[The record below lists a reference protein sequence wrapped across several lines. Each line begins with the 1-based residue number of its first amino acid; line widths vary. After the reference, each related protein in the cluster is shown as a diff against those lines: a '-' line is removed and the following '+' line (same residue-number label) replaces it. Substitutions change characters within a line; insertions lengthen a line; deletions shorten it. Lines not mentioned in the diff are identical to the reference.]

1 MKDKQRTEKDRFLEL
16 CSRKNCGLAYFASN
30 PEDER
35 VLLTAFLSQC
45 ENPVNPTVTDA
56 HRFLEGAG
64 RWLSCSAG
72 EFAAFARSRAFVPE
86 APELWQGLAADVEQH
101 RAEKKSSKRRR
112 ALKMERDAELSKID
126 TSFDEYWMTEALTDA
141 KMALLSGEVPV
152 GAVIVENG
160 KLLARGRNAV
170 VTDRDPTAHA
180 EMIAIRNAAK
190 RKGSE
195 RLENATLYVT
205 LEPCAMCSGAIRHAR
220 IGRVVYGANA
230 GGESRVCGSCGLL
243 AEPDGRGGLVVTRG
257 VLAGECQALLKT
269 FFVARREAAETKT
282 DEKK

>member
-16 CSRKNCGLAYFASN
+16 CARKNCGLVYFASN

-45 ENPVNPTVTDA
+45 ENPLNPTDA
-56 HRFLEGAG
+56 EAIRFLGGAG
-64 RWLSCSAG
+64 RWLACSAG
-72 EFAAFARSRAFVPE
+72 EFAALARSKAFVPE

-101 RAEKKSSKRRR
+101 RAEKKNSKRKR

-180 EMIAIRNAAK
+180 EMIAIRHA
-190 RKGSE
+190 
-195 RLENATLYVT
+195 L
-205 LEPCAMCSGAIRHAR
+205 RHA
-220 IGRVVYGANA
+220 
-230 GGESRVCGSCGLL
+230 
-243 AEPDGRGGLVVTRG
+243 
-257 VLAGECQALLKT
+257 
-269 FFVARREAAETKT
+269 
-282 DEKK
+282 

>member
-1 MKDKQRTEKDRFLEL
+1 MKDKKRTEKDRFLEL
-16 CSRKNCGLAYFASN
+16 CARKNCGLAYFASH

-35 VLLTAFLSQC
+35 VLLAAFFSQC
-45 ENPVNPTVTDA
+45 ADPVNPEKDEA
-56 HRFLEGAG
+56 RRFLEGAG
-64 RWLSCSAG
+64 RWLACGAE
-72 EFAAFARSRAFVPE
+72 EFLTFARAKAFVPE
-86 APELWQGLAADVEQH
+86 APEVWQGLAGAVERH
-101 RAEKKSSKRRR
+101 RAEKKSSRRKK

-160 KLLARGRNAV
+160 KLIARGRNAV

-180 EMIAIRNAAK
+180 EMIAIRSAAK

-205 LEPCAMCSGAIRHAR
+205 LEPCAMCSGAIRHSR
-220 IGRVVYGANA
+220 IGRVVYGADA
-230 GGESRVCGSCGLL
+230 GDESRVCGSCGLL
-243 AEPDGRGGLVVTRG
+243 AEPEGRGGLVVTRG
-257 VLAGECQALLKT
+257 VLAGECQDLLKT
-269 FFVARREAAETKT
+269 FFAARREAAASQS